1 MTPPDSD
8 LAPTVSRLWGSLLE
22 GLHLRI
28 ELFSLEL
35 GEERRRLTGLAL
47 SALIAVFALFMVVLS
62 LNLLLLALFWDTH
75 RVAVAAGSCALYVLL
90 AAAAW
95 IYHVR
100 RSRRQASPFA
110 ATSAVLADDER
121 ALRELA

>member
-1 MTPPDSD
+1 
-8 LAPTVSRLWGSLLE
+8 
-22 GLHLRI
+22 
-28 ELFSLEL
+28 
-35 GEERRRLTGLAL
+35 
-47 SALIAVFALFMVVLS
+47 VFALFMVVLS

-90 AAAAW
+90 AGAAW

-110 ATSAVLADDER
+110 ATSAVLAEDER
-121 ALRELA
+121 VLRELA